1 MPNTILGPRTKCSVQ
16 LTAAKNTKYLKNQTI
31 LKIDKIGHEAKATAL
46 QNGQF
51 KWKIKITKTMPKTVL
66 RPRRKCAVQK
76 TAAKNTKY
84 LKNQTI
90 LEIGKIGHEAKAI
103 AFAKWSVWVEN

>member
-1 MPNTILGPRTKCSVQ
+1 M
-16 LTAAKNTKYLKNQTI
+16 
-31 LKIDKIGHEAKATAL
+31 

-51 KWKIKITKTMPKTVL
+51 KWKIKMTKNMPKTVL
-66 RPRRKCAVQK
+66 RPRISFSVQK

-90 LEIGKIGHEAKAI
+90 LKIGEIGHEAKAI
-103 AFAKWSVWVEN
+103 AFAKWSVWVDN